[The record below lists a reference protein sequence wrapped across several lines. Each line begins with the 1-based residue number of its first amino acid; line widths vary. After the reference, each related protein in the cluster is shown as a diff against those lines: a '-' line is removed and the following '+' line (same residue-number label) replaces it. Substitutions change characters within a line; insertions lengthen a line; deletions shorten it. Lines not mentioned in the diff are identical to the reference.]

1 MAETNASGNKDER
14 LFFSGMP
21 CYLLALAYG
30 PEVDSLLLLSKQAVM
45 KLYLG
50 YSSPRPVVMQ
60 DLLGVAASQKSQLLM
75 QTERATSHTR
85 AVD

>member
-1 MAETNASGNKDER
+1 VAKTNASGGKHER
-14 LFFSGMP
+14 LIFSGMP
-21 CYLLALAYG
+21 CYLLALTYG

-50 YSSPRPVVMQ
+50 NSSPRLFVMQ
-60 DLLGVAASQKSQLLM
+60 DLLGVAASKESQLLM
-75 QTERATSHTR
+75 QTERVTSHTR